1 MRRATM
7 PLAVAMLLLLPGCAG
22 RSAAGTAGAAPTNRR
37 VIAPAELQEAMSQN
51 VANLEQLVR
60 TRRPEWLRATPQQTG
75 VAGPMAPSTMTQ
87 VSQLTVWMDN
97 QRLGGPEVLRTI
109 ALSSVSEVR
118 LLSASEAE
126 ARFGLNNQG
135 GAIVITGR

>member
-1 MRRATM
+1 MRRPTLSVA
-7 PLAVAMLLLLPGCAG
+7 LAMLLLLPGCAG
-22 RSAAGTAGAAPTNRR
+22 RSARGAGAAPSDRR

-51 VANLEQLVR
+51 VANVEQLVR

-75 VAGPMAPSTMTQ
+75 VAGPMAPRTMTQ

-97 QRLGGPEVLRTI
+97 QRLGGPDVLRTI
-109 ALSSVSEVR
+109 PLSSVSEVR

>member
-1 MRRATM
+1 MRQPITF
-7 PLAVAMLLLLPGCAG
+7 VAAALLLLLPACAG
-22 RSAAGTAGAAPTNRR
+22 RTAAGGGAAPRDRR
-37 VIAPAELQEAMSQN
+37 VIALAELSEAIAQN
-51 VANLEQLVR
+51 VSNLDQLVR

-75 VAGPMAPSTMTQ
+75 VAGPMAPSNVTQ
-87 VSQLTVWMDN
+87 VSQLVVWMDN

-109 ALSSVSEVR
+109 PLTSVSEVR

-135 GAIVITGR
+135 GAIMVTGR